1 MVRPNKERE
10 NTRSALAG
18 MGRVFDEG
26 SEIVSTLPA
35 LAEAV
40 GKFNADHTTYLQGEE
55 AYNLAM
61 GGLTEAKHNAE
72 EELIDVVYTLSRA
85 LKPYAKKANRPDIME
100 LADVEIYELERKRD
114 TDLLAHSK
122 SVLKKA
128 NEVGVPAL
136 SSYNVTAEE
145 LADVQSKIDAYD
157 KALRAQGGGM
167 AKQSSEFTGMINALQ
182 TVKEDLEEIDDLI
195 ERLRKGN
202 PKFCDAYDSARRV
215 KELGTRHKPPPDDS
229 DDNPPE
235 G

>member
-61 GGLTEAKHNAE
+61 SGLTQAKHNAE

-85 LKPYAKKANRPDIME
+85 LKPYAKKANRPDIQE
-100 LADVEIYELERKRD
+100 VADVEVYELERKRD
-114 TDLLAHSK
+114 TDLLAHCK
-122 SVLKKA
+122 ALLKKA
-128 NEVGVPAL
+128 NEVSGEL
-136 SSYNVTAEE
+136 GSYNVTPEE
-145 LADVQSKIDAYD
+145 LADVQSKIDAYE
-157 KALRAQGGGM
+157 KALKAQGGGM
-167 AKQSSEFTGMINALQ
+167 AAQSGEFAAMLDALKV
-182 TVKEDLEEIDDLI
+182 VKEDLEEIDDLI
-195 ERLRKGN
+195 ERLRKSN
-202 PKFCDAYDSARRV
+202 PKFCTAYESARRV
-215 KELGTRHKPPPDDS
+215 KELGTRH
-229 DDNPPE
+229 NPPSDGTDE
-235 G
+235 NPAES